1 MSSYKSRLNLYSLN
15 GFENDHV
22 LCATFVVLKDL
33 NFHELLANLCGL
45 WLEFIFRVLK
55 PSEYKLFPAF
65 HVR

>member
-1 MSSYKSRLNLYSLN
+1 
-15 GFENDHV
+15 V

-33 NFHELLANLCGL
+33 NFHELLTILCGL
-45 WLEFIFRVLK
+45 WLEFIFRILK